1 MKKIISVFLI
11 AVLCLGMVVMS
22 SCSENSG
29 ASSEAE
35 SSQAEAT
42 ENSEGTVSEVSVEE
56 SKSQGPITLKIGT
69 YNIANGRDVDWDFSL
84 IAKDIVDNGLDIVG
98 LQEVDILCERSKFTD
113 TMERLKEYTGMEYY
127 AYFKCIDLKGDEA
140 KYGKKGAYG
149 TAILSK
155 YPIVGTNDVELNPGT
170 QVERRL
176 LGCSKI
182 DVNGTEINFF
192 VTHLS
197 HNNATVRA
205 SEFKKVAATVKVAK
219 NVILVGDFNV
229 GSFDEFNV
237 LENLS
242 RVNNP
247 ENGYITY
254 PSSKSMIDNICYSS
268 EFTYVEDSA
277 YTFHRSHSDHML
289 FVAEFQIDPAE

>member
-11 AVLCLGMVVMS
+11 VVLCLGMVVFS
-22 SCSENSG
+22 SCSESSD
-29 ASSEAE
+29 ASSEAG
-35 SSQAEAT
+35 ST
-42 ENSEGTVSEVSVEE
+42 ENSEEPVSEVSVEE
-56 SKSQGPITLKIGT
+56 SKPQGPINLKIGT
-69 YNIANGRDVDWDFSL
+69 YNIANGREINWDFSL
-84 IAKDIVDNGLDIVG
+84 IAKDIVDNDLDIVG

-149 TAILSK
+149 TAVLSK
-155 YPIVGTNDVELNPGT
+155 YPIISTNEVELNPGT

-176 LGCSKI
+176 LGCTKI
-182 DVNGTEINFF
+182 DIDGTQINFF

-205 SEFKKVAATVKVAK
+205 SEFKKVAATVNVPK
-219 NVILVGDFNV
+219 NVLLVGDFNV
-229 GSFDEFNV
+229 SSFDEFNV

-254 PSSKSMIDNICYSS
+254 PSSKTMIDNICYSS
-268 EFTYVEDSA
+268 EFTYIENSA

-289 FVAEFQIDPAE
+289 FVAEFQINPAE